1 MKANRVTI
9 HELARLSGV
18 SVGTVSRALNGY
30 PDVREDTRERILRIA
45 EEIDYTPN
53 AAARTLVTQ
62 RSHVVGIF
70 LETGPDHPDI
80 QHPFF
85 HEVLVGLKHRLG
97 AAGFDLLM
105 FASEHPGNGFG
116 ARPYL
121 KRCQHHHVNGVV
133 LMGTP
138 ADSPEIQRLA
148 RSSLPC
154 VAVDLEL
161 SGAATTSVRS
171 DNADGARL
179 VVEHLQKLGHK
190 RIGHIA
196 GPLDT
201 TPGRERL
208 SGFQHAIAEAGLSYF
223 DEYVVY
229 GDYYYDSGGP
239 AMERLLALDDPPTA
253 VFAAS
258 DMMAMGAMR
267 AVQAKGL
274 TVPDDVAVV
283 GFDDIA
289 MAAMAHPPL
298 TTVRQHKRQLG
309 ELAAE
314 ALLLRMDDG
323 PAGEDAEDRVV
334 IPVALVERES
344 TLGRQA

>member
-1 MKANRVTI
+1 MANSNRVTI
-9 HELARLSGV
+9 HELAKRSGV

-30 PDVREDTRERILRIA
+30 ADVKTETRERVMRIA
-45 EEIDYTPN
+45 QELDYTPN

-62 RSHVVGIF
+62 RSHVVGVF

-80 QHPFF
+80 QHPFL
-85 HEVLVGLKHRLG
+85 HEVLVGVKNRLG
-97 AAGFDLLM
+97 QGGFDLLL

-116 ARPYL
+116 AHSYL
-121 KRCQHHHVNGVV
+121 KRCRHHHVDGAV
-133 LMGTP
+133 LMGAP
-138 ADSPEIQRLA
+138 LDDPELDRLA

-161 SGAATTSVRS
+161 EGTGVTSVRS
-171 DNADGARL
+171 DSKTGAFL
-179 VVEHLQKLGHK
+179 AVEHLKSLGHTK
-190 RIGHIA
+190 IAHIS
-196 GPLDT
+196 GPVDT

-208 SGFQHAIAEAGLSYF
+208 NGFQKAIADLSLPYH
-223 DEYVVY
+223 DDYVVY
-229 GDYYYDSGGP
+229 GDFYYDSGKE
-239 AMERLLALDDPPTA
+239 AMQRLMSLKEPPTA

-267 AVQAKGL
+267 AIQAAGK

-283 GFDDIA
+283 GFDDMQ

-298 TTVRQHKRQLG
+298 TTVRQQKTRLG

-314 ALLLRMDDG
+314 ALLKRIEAAPGAEMETRMTL
-323 PAGEDAEDRVV
+323 
-334 IPVALVERES
+334 PVDLVARES
-344 TLGRQA
+344 TLGERD